1 MNERLGVRE
10 RLNALMAKHG
20 LKQFEV
26 AALICDQSRRPCAT
40 RTVRSWLNDPDKPS
54 SRSCPA
60 WALDVLEEAI
70 QARLRVG
77 LPVNALKVT

>member
-1 MNERLGVRE
+1 MIELLGAQE
-10 RLNALMAKHG
+10 RLNALMVEHG

-40 RTVRSWLNDPDKPS
+40 CTLRFWLNDPDKPS
-54 SRSCPA
+54 SRSCPG

-70 QARLRVG
+70 QARFRAG
-77 LPVNALKVT
+77 LPVNASKVI